1 MTNIDILLITDK
13 LSLIDN
19 MSVILSSVQEFTVMS
34 AALFESRSLSL
45 CLLIAFISLLN
56 ACAEARVELAPAA
69 SAPAVTVRAAPVQ
82 LRNNAEVLRFAS
94 VARARQRA
102 NLTFQVGGVI
112 ASRQVEIGQS
122 VSTNQVLAELYNPQ
136 LTPARDAARARAEQ
150 LQSDSR
156 QALRDLE
163 RIAQLH
169 ERGVVP
175 IQDLEQQRSRVEGLE
190 SAIANAL
197 ATLDQTER
205 MNRESSLRAPF
216 GGNIEAVLF
225 EPGEFVQPGQAVMRL
240 AAGEGLEVQVQVPAH
255 LLAGL
260 SVGDTVPVWSSLTD
274 IQLSGVVSEIAQGSS
289 GNNALYPVIV
299 SLPPID
305 LRSGDALEVGIQR
318 QRQPELTI
326 PMTAIMRT
334 AGGLMV
340 FQLTGDRVRRVPVN
354 VLQLQGEYA
363 LIEPGLLSAS
373 DSVIYAGLTRL
384 ADGDRVEVLP

>member
-1 MTNIDILLITDK
+1 MSPPLLT
-13 LSLIDN
+13 L
-19 MSVILSSVQEFTVMS
+19 
-34 AALFESRSLSL
+34 RSLPL
-45 CLLIAFISLLN
+45 WLLAAFIGLLN
-56 ACAEARVELAPAA
+56 ACAEARPDAVLVESL
-69 SAPAVTVRAAPVQ
+69 SAVTVRAAPVQ
-82 LRNNAEVLRFAS
+82 LRSSDEVLRFAS

-112 ASRQVEIGQS
+112 ANRQVQIGQL
-122 VSTNQVLAELYNPQ
+122 VSSNQVLAELYNPQ
-136 LTPARDAARARAEQ
+136 LTPARDAARARVEQ

-156 QALRDLE
+156 QALRDLQ

-197 ATLDQTER
+197 ATLEQSER
-205 MNRESSLRAPF
+205 LNQESSLRAPF
-216 GGNIEAVLF
+216 DGNIEAVLF

-240 AAGEGLEVQVQVPAH
+240 AAGVGLEVEVQVPAH

-260 SVGDTVPVWSSLTD
+260 SPGAAIPVWSSLSG
-274 IQLSGVVSEIAQGSS
+274 IQLSGTVTEIAQGSS

-299 SLPPID
+299 SLPQLD
-305 LRSGDALEVGIQR
+305 LRSGDALEVGIRR
-318 QRQPELTI
+318 QRQPQLTI

-334 AGGLMV
+334 AEGLMV
-340 FQLTGDRVRRVPVN
+340 FQLTGNRVSRVPVN

-363 LIEPGLLSAS
+363 LIESGVLTAS

-384 ADGDRVEVLP
+384 ADGDQVEVLP